1 MCVEL
6 VCVGTPALTAEGR
19 GGTAQSRT
27 LTETVLRDTVLSALA
42 NEQHHD
48 GCNGNKRKAPRTD

>member
-1 MCVEL
+1 
-6 VCVGTPALTAEGR
+6 VCVGKPALTAEGR

>member
-1 MCVEL
+1 LCVEL

-27 LTETVLRDTVLSALA
+27 LTETVLRDTVLRWRT
-42 NEQHHD
+42 N
-48 GCNGNKRKAPRTD
+48 NTTTKAPRTG